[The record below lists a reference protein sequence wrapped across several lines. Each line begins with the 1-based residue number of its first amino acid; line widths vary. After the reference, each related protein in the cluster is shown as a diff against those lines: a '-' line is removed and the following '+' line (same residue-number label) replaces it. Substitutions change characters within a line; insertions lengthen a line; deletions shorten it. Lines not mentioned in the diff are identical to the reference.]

1 MDLSIMGKLQDK
13 LAEWASNNVIPV
25 LVLGYLVFTF
35 FLGFLRKREPFPESG
50 GRVESIHSEAEW
62 RDLIKSDTPT
72 LIDYY
77 ATWCPPCRRAAPIFG
92 RMSMKY
98 PDVTFIKVDV
108 DKVNAVAGLAEVG
121 AMPTFQLWR
130 RGEKVETVV
139 GWDEK
144 KVEGMLRRNG
154 MSEGNNTAKSD

>member
-1 MDLSIMGKLQDK
+1 M
-13 LAEWASNNVIPV
+13 
-25 LVLGYLVFTF
+25 
-35 FLGFLRKREPFPESG
+35 
-50 GRVESIHSEAEW
+50 
-62 RDLIKSDTPT
+62 
-72 LIDYY
+72 
-77 ATWCPPCRRAAPIFG
+77 
-92 RMSMKY
+92 MSMKY
-98 PDVTFIKVDV
+98 PDVTFIKGDV
-108 DKVNAVAGLAEVG
+108 DKVNAVAGLAEGG